1 MQTSFFYFLIF
12 FVFVYAS
19 DIYAYRD
26 VCYYAKI
33 RILKQIID
41 LMINIVC
48 NKNIRS
54 TSMGEGCG

>member
-1 MQTSFFYFLIF
+1 MQTSFFCFLIF

-33 RILKQIID
+33 RILKQITTMIGLVLVIG
-41 LMINIVC
+41 LMFVTMQ
-48 NKNIRS
+48 R
-54 TSMGEGCG
+54 